1 MVKTRPGCGSCVV
14 SCCICVSHVSPGLVR
29 VLQALVSAALLHD
42 KDDFIL
48 LDIPQ
53 LCRPWNILELSST
66 CRFSK
71 INSKINRIE
80 AKTRCQTVRSS
91 SPGSFRTKNF
101 AWRAAFRTAFRSA
114 LASTFVQTCK
124 GRVKTSCVACAAA
137 TTKAT
142 IQQQLLHLFGCMRM
156 MNMMNMMYMMYIMC
170 IYICVCIYTILK

>member
-1 MVKTRPGCGSCVV
+1 MPTMPTILYYLIIIHYHDQIWPVWYYHDSKMVKTRPGCGSCVV

-101 AWRAAFRTAFRSA
+101 AWRAAFRTAFSLRVGLNLRANLQGQGEDLLRGLRS
-114 LASTFVQTCK
+114 
-124 GRVKTSCVACAAA
+124 RY
-137 TTKAT
+137 
-142 IQQQLLHLFGCMRM
+142 H
-156 MNMMNMMYMMYIMC
+156 
-170 IYICVCIYTILK
+170 